1 MVATG
6 DLERFLT
13 TKGPG
18 AQPIKMTKDELLF
31 GVPAGGMSST
41 MRATRRSTAGTRSC
55 RADVVRFAGVA

>member
-18 AQPIKMTKDELLF
+18 AQPIKLTKDELCSAS
-31 GVPAGGMSST
+31 PAGGTSFT
-41 MRATRRSTAGTRSC
+41 TRATRRSTAATRW
-55 RADVVRFAGVA
+55 